1 MTVAMT
7 ASGAQL
13 LLLAL
18 CACRGS
24 TLQSAPRVRLPFKG
38 ELARIGPER
47 LPDAFPRLLLAF
59 PTERRLCF
67 LFFAYVKTAFPAARQ
82 TAQHWEQKVDITC
95 VWVTGERKKTLSP
108 HPESDTHHDL
118 ARFMADMMTQR
129 GNI

>member
-18 CACRGS
+18 WACRGS

-38 ELARIGPER
+38 ELARLGPER
-47 LPDAFPRLLLAF
+47 LPDAFLRLSPAS

-67 LFFAYVKTAFPAARQ
+67 LFRVCKGGISCRTSNGATLGTKGGYYVCLGNR
-82 TAQHWEQKVDITC
+82 
-95 VWVTGERKKTLSP
+95 RKKEKTSP
-108 HPESDTHHDL
+108 HTQNLTHTMIWPVL
-118 ARFMADMMTQR
+118 WPT
-129 GNI
+129 